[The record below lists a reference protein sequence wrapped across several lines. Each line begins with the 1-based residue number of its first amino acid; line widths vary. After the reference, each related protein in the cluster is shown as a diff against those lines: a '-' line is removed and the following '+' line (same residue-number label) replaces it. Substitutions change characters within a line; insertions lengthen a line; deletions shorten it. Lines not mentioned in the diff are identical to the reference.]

1 MNARDN
7 TVTLRVQIATHLDA
21 AGESPAGKIAKA
33 VGKSAYPSV
42 VIKELNAMRTDGL
55 VECEQRGKKKELAYW
70 LAVPL
75 AQIVAAQQADAAPAS
90 TLPDGIKPGTRGA
103 LVWGALS
110 GGRELTGREIAAAL
124 KCPSSAVDPLLSTYA
139 KSGILDRQK
148 DADGI
153 YRYRQ
158 PTSAA
163 PQPEVGQNTGSSAS
177 DVTSTTTPAEGAA
190 VHQPAPAAAAPSAAP
205 AAEDDTDEE
214 MPPADPALLASAN
227 RMLCER
233 MEGVA
238 HALRGSGLP
247 GLREVTGREDL
258 QPHVAAL
265 SGAYQKLLGRLN
277 GVAQALRDSGL
288 PALSIV
294 DGEWVDMPL
303 AVAVLA
309 GAYQEAAGIRAQR
322 VGAEMAHVEELLAD
336 VVQGGEIEPSE
347 MDLEELAERA
357 ADELRNARAMVAK
370 LEHLLASARNEADHL
385 RRHTGAAA
393 APAGYIMTASKRK
406 PRRITKPETAREA
419 AISAIR
425 AGAQRA
431 EVFALVPVG
440 RAVRGAEWREVKS

>member
-33 VGKSAYPSV
+33 VGKSDYPSIV
-42 VIKELNAMRTDGL
+42 VRELNAMRTDGL

-163 PQPEVGQNTGSSAS
+163 PHPEVGQNTGSSAS

-247 GLREVTGREDL
+247 GLRNVTASEDL

-265 SGAYQKLLGRLN
+265 TGAYQMAMAGSSGAGRVN
-277 GVAQALRDSGL
+277 SAIERAS
-288 PALSIV
+288 
-294 DGEWVDMPL
+294 E
-303 AVAVLA
+303 VLA
-309 GAYQEAAGIRAQR
+309 A
-322 VGAEMAHVEELLAD
+322 V
-336 VVQGGEIEPSE
+336 IESASIDTSD

-357 ADELRNARAMVAK
+357 ADQLRNARAMNAK
-370 LEHLLASARNEADHL
+370 LEHLLQSARNEADHL

-440 RAVRGAEWREVKS
+440 RAVRGAEWREVKA

>member
-7 TVTLRVQIATHLDA
+7 TPLRTLIATHLDA

-33 VGKSAYPSV
+33 VGKSDYPSLV
-42 VIKELNAMRTDGL
+42 VRELNAMRTDGL

-163 PQPEVGQNTGSSAS
+163 PQPEVGQNTGSGAS
-177 DVTSTTTPAEGAA
+177 VSTSTTTPAEGAA
-190 VHQPAPAAAAPSAAP
+190 VHQPAPAADAAICADCAGVLGLVADIRKAAGDP
-205 AAEDDTDEE
+205 QGKLMQAELVELIAGQYRDAGRMHDAVADLAAAT
-214 MPPADPALLASAN
+214 AKL
-227 RMLCER
+227 
-233 MEGVA
+233 EGVA

-247 GLREVTGREDL
+247 KMREVTGSEDL
-258 QPHVAAL
+258 QQHVAAL
-265 SGAYQKLLGRLN
+265 TGAYQMAMAGSSGAGRVN
-277 GVAQALRDSGL
+277 SAIERAS
-288 PALSIV
+288 
-294 DGEWVDMPL
+294 E
-303 AVAVLA
+303 VLA
-309 GAYQEAAGIRAQR
+309 AA
-322 VGAEMAHVEELLAD
+322 
-336 VVQGGEIEPSE
+336 IESASIDTSD
-347 MDLEELAERA
+347 MDLEELAAFA
-357 ADELRNARAMVAK
+357 ADQLRNARAMVAK
-370 LEHLLASARNEADHL
+370 LEHLLAIARNEADHL

-440 RAVRGAEWREVKS
+440 RAVRGAEWREVKA